1 MAFSNTQTVSP
12 QPNLNE
18 FDLLIDDDET
28 ARRRLE
34 VLLSANAE
42 TARTK
47 RSFGSDADEF
57 EASLMPRPLSSKQA
71 FSYFG
76 LMLGVFTPAT
86 MFGRLFLNNGMPPS
100 ESWVIGILLIINVV
114 SAVVGYFSGKLIGQ
128 MVSAVEKYRWPTML
142 ALLPVIGILWGFMA
156 GGAGG
161 FIVFIIGSVFGAI
174 LGAAVGAVAVPA
186 FTLFHRL
193 LKRGDMIETK
203 HFLPLAFG
211 LTFAICSFILGL
223 K

>member
-1 MAFSNTQTVSP
+1 MAFSNTQTVSR
-12 QPNLNE
+12 QPHLSE
-18 FDLLIDDDET
+18 VDFSIDDDEP
-28 ARRRLE
+28 ARRRLD
-34 VLLSANAE
+34 VLLAATAE
-42 TARTK
+42 TARIK
-47 RSFGSDADEF
+47 RSFQNDAEEF
-57 EASLMPRPLSSKQA
+57 EASLMRRPLSSKQA

-86 MFGRLFLNNGMPPS
+86 MFGRVFLNNGMPPN

-114 SAVVGYFSGKLIGQ
+114 SAVVGYFSGKLIGH
-128 MVSAVEKYRWPTML
+128 MVSAAEKYRWPTML
-142 ALLPVIGILWGFMA
+142 TLLPLIGILWGIMA

-161 FIVFIIGSVFGAI
+161 FIVFIVGSFFGAI

-193 LKRGDMIETK
+193 LRRGDMIETK

-211 LTFAICSFILGL
+211 VTFAICSFILGL